1 MACEYEDRDREASK
15 TRLHTKV
22 TLYRQYKDEL
32 SSEKKTANASLSPSL
47 ARSREAHFACPNRR
61 ACSQAIE
68 RQAFY
73 YPKITK
79 LLCLQRC
86 VACEVRVNLNYST
99 EVHFTLF
106 YWFKSRR
113 WQCKSNRACAKV
125 TWKPG
130 KQQTWRLI
138 LRRSA
143 FRTTFTR
150 TMKLCNLLLK
160 WLLGSNL
167 SHIVHFVHPNCKW

>member
-1 MACEYEDRDREASK
+1 M
-15 TRLHTKV
+15 
-22 TLYRQYKDEL
+22 
-32 SSEKKTANASLSPSL
+32 LSPEKYSNPKDL
-47 ARSREAHFACPNRR
+47 TYYLSCTTSQTTELWTCKGHIADLYWCKRNVCLHSSRSGYL
-61 ACSQAIE
+61 

-79 LLCLQRC
+79 LLSLQRC

-99 EVHFTLF
+99 EVHFTLL
-106 YWFKSRR
+106 YWFKSRT
-113 WQCKSNRACAKV
+113 WQCKSNRACVKV

-138 LRRSA
+138 LRWSA

-167 SHIVHFVHPNCKW
+167 SHIVHFVHPNRKC

>member
-1 MACEYEDRDREASK
+1 M
-15 TRLHTKV
+15 
-22 TLYRQYKDEL
+22 
-32 SSEKKTANASLSPSL
+32 LSPEKYSNPKDL
-47 ARSREAHFACPNRR
+47 TYYLSCTTSQTTELWTCKGHIADLYWCKRNVCLHSSRSGYL
-61 ACSQAIE
+61 

-79 LLCLQRC
+79 LLSLQRC

-106 YWFKSRR
+106 YWFKSLT
-113 WQCKSNRACAKV
+113 WQCKWNGACVKV

-138 LRRSA
+138 LRWRKVHSGLHSPALSNSA
-143 FRTTFTR
+143 IYYWNDSWVQTFHI
-150 TMKLCNLLLK
+150 LCILFIQTVNV
-160 WLLGSNL
+160 N
-167 SHIVHFVHPNCKW
+167 V